1 MEIEIYDDY
10 SKLPTDLTED
20 TIAYCK
26 NDYTD
31 TTSTMTYNKGFY
43 FYNIN
48 NSNWK
53 LITINVDVDLS
64 ELEDRYE
71 ALDLDKHDRMII
83 DDYIACMNSSMCR
96 ANDISYFAGVRDT
109 LSFLIQAGLL
119 KQSEK

>member
-1 MEIEIYDDY
+1 MESLISKLIERGLGNIMDKSRDPLILKDEIYLQD
-10 SKLPTDLTED
+10 SK
-20 TIAYCK
+20 
-26 NDYTD
+26 
-31 TTSTMTYNKGFY
+31 
-43 FYNIN
+43 
-48 NSNWK
+48 
-53 LITINVDVDLS
+53 DLS